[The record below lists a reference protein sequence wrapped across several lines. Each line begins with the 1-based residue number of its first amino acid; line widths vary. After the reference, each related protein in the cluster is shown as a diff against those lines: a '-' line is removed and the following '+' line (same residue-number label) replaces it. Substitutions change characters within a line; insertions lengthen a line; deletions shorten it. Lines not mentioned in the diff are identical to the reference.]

1 MARGLVTLLALA
13 TGFVVM
19 TAETCPPE
27 FEGFCD
33 EFPQFCPEEVVEESE
48 ASQPQ
53 LAVGEEPSEVTQP
66 KPATPE
72 PERDK
77 S

>member
-19 TAETCPPE
+19 TASTCPPE
-27 FEGFCD
+27 FE
-33 EFPQFCPEEVVEESE
+33 QFCEDFPEFCPEVVEEPDD
-48 ASQPQ
+48 SQPQ
-53 LAVGEEPSEVTQP
+53 LAVGDEPSEVTQP
-66 KPATPE
+66 ELATPE
-72 PERDK
+72 PERDQ

>member
-33 EFPQFCPEEVVEESE
+33 EFPQFCEEVVEESD

-53 LAVGEEPSEVTQP
+53 LAVGEEPSKVTQP
-66 KPATPE
+66 ELATPE